1 MRFTHGAVAAA
12 VVTVAAVLLTGCSE
26 PETPRLEEKIVVEP
40 DAAAVGLLPDD
51 VSDTLVV
58 AINPEYQPNEYLDE
72 TGQLVGW
79 TVDLAD
85 AIAQK
90 LDLTFEYEEVS
101 FDSII
106 PGVADGTFDVGFS
119 SFTVNEERQELVNF
133 VSYYDA
139 GIQWAQVVG
148 GNVNPDDACG
158 LTVAVQK
165 GTYQETDELPAK
177 SEACVAAGKDPI
189 SVLPVATQT
198 EATTS
203 LVLGKA
209 DAMSADSPITLNA
222 VSLISDQ
229 IEVAGEAFDVAPYG
243 IALGKESGLEL
254 AIQAALQSLK
264 DDGNYLKVLE
274 GWGVADGSR
283 ADFTINGG

>member
-1 MRFTHGAVAAA
+1 MQFKHAAAAIVVAAA
-12 VVTVAAVLLTGCSE
+12 LLVTGCAE

-40 DAAAVGLLPDD
+40 DAGAVALLPEG
-51 VSDTLVV
+51 VSGTLVV
-58 AINPEYQPNEYLDE
+58 AINPEYQPNEYKDE
-72 TGQLVGW
+72 KGELVGW

-90 LDLTFEYEEVS
+90 LDLTFEYKEVG

-119 SFTVNEERQELVNF
+119 SFTVNEERQQLVNF

-148 GNVNPDDACG
+148 GSVNPDDACG
-158 LTVAVQK
+158 LTVAVQA

-177 SEACVAAGKDPI
+177 SEACVAAGKEPI
-189 SVLPVATQT
+189 AILPVATQT

-222 VSLISDQ
+222 VSLIKDQ

-243 IALGKESGLEL
+243 IAFGKDSGLEQ
-254 AIQAALQSLK
+254 AFQAAIKSLIA
-264 DDGNYLKVLE
+264 DGNYLAVLE
-274 GWGVADGSR
+274 GWGVEAGSR
-283 ADFTINGG
+283 DDIAISGNS

>member
-1 MRFTHGAVAAA
+1 V
-12 VVTVAAVLLTGCSE
+12 
-26 PETPRLEEKIVVEP
+26 
-40 DAAAVGLLPDD
+40 DLLPEG
-51 VSDTLVV
+51 VGDTLTV
-58 AINPEYQPNEYLDE
+58 AINPEYQPNEYKDE
-72 TGQLVGW
+72 KGELIGW

-90 LDLTFEYEEVS
+90 LGVTFEYKEVS
-101 FDSII
+101 FDSNI
-106 PGVADGTFDVGFS
+106 PGVTDGTFDIGFS
-119 SFTVNEERQELVNF
+119 SFTDNEERRELVNF
-133 VSYYDA
+133 VDYYDA
-139 GIQWAQVVG
+139 GIQWAQLVG

-158 LTVAVQK
+158 LTVAVQA

-177 SEACVAAGKDPI
+177 SEACVAAGKPAVT
-189 SVLPVATQT
+189 VLPVATQT

-203 LVLGKA
+203 LVLERA

-254 AIQAALQSLK
+254 AIQAALRSLS